1 MKSTDLRGILEAHQR
16 WLDDESSGVR
26 ADLHEADLRMASLRM
41 ADLCLADLHGA
52 DLRMAD
58 LHGANLHTANLHTAN
73 LHEANLR
80 TADLHTANLRM
91 ANLHGADLH
100 TANLH
105 GAKLTGSV
113 LDPDNTPNADV
124 VGFEQSGDHVIGYRT
139 REAGHIDKYRDGR
152 TYAADWFS
160 TCVTECHPGLYL
172 WPTLEAAQEWSP
184 GKELIKVETSPADI
198 HHAGTKWRCRW
209 FRVVGCAV

>member
-1 MKSTDLRGILEAHQR
+1 MRLGEALRIALNAGADLG
-16 WLDDESSGVR
+16 R
-26 ADLHEADLRMASLRM
+26 ADLR
-41 ADLCLADLHGA
+41 GA

-58 LHGANLHTANLHTAN
+58 LR
-73 LHEANLR
+73 EANLR
-80 TADLHTANLRM
+80 RASLHT
-91 ANLHGADLH
+91 
-100 TANLH
+100 
-105 GAKLTGSV
+105 AKLTGSV

-172 WPTLEAAQEWSP
+172 WPTRKAAQEWSP
-184 GKELIKVETSPADI
+184 GKEIIKVETSPADI